1 MGEGSLTLSLSC
13 RGKLARS
20 RDLIIGSVI
29 RYKHVAATLAENS
42 ATNNITDNVT
52 SLKNKTTGNA
62 GGGEGL
68 KQQKKKK
75 IVDRNKLLKVKKSC
89 NVTCAQTDVI

>member
-75 IVDRNKLLKVKKSC
+75 KKKKDC
-89 NVTCAQTDVI
+89 GQKQTA

>member
-1 MGEGSLTLSLSC
+1 MGGGSLTLSVSC

-29 RYKHVAATLAENS
+29 RYKHVAAAPAENS

-52 SLKNKTTGNA
+52 SLKNKTTG
-62 GGGEGL
+62 
-68 KQQKKKK
+68 KKKTMQG
-75 IVDRNKLLKVKKSC
+75 KVR
-89 NVTCAQTDVI
+89 D